1 LQDKVQHVE
10 NGKVL
15 RFSFISTLTLK
26 PIVYETNL
34 PDDALSITAYS
45 EQESPPAQQALP
57 QTPAEKPEVQEFKNH
72 ANTACAPKIVPRPR
86 PVSKSAKKAV
96 PPQVTPPRK
105 STAGGDPPSAVHV
118 SVFAKLDDELSEIS
132 DDEIPKPVTNARLIV
147 HPARNVKAEAAPSLS
162 AQSNSFQ
169 PVPPTKRIAKRR
181 LIVDSDDE
189 EIRAMPKAAQ
199 RATVSP
205 AKPDTTA
212 TTELSRMRRNDGRRS
227 STLRSSSTIET
238 DHPENIPQEIKRPRT
253 PSSKEVSHQGPIDNV
268 AKTHLDDNAFS
279 KDASA
284 YDQVPPRKT
293 IPDAELTAHGII
305 PTSPVKK
312 DLAAGKGTVLHVSP
326 SKPADL
332 ANISAKLAGTRR
344 KWDDA
349 NSPAKPSKVSE
360 DDHPPKKKARNT
372 TSGDIPIKR
381 AACILPDPFE
391 PTLSTIAAK
400 APRKY
405 GKKGKAPPPV
415 PPEDVD
421 FDEVPGATSK
431 GKTSARAK
439 AVRTLKPVPKKVPA
453 PNSGRQ
459 TRAGAMRRRNVKPPE
474 FESPKD
480 INPTLQPAEADTEIV
495 AAPEPVGQITKVEP
509 LHNDATN
516 GSSASFKSES
526 ALIKQVKVCRFFL

>member
-1 LQDKVQHVE
+1 M
-10 NGKVL
+10 
-15 RFSFISTLTLK
+15 
-26 PIVYETNL
+26 
-34 PDDALSITAYS
+34 
-45 EQESPPAQQALP
+45 
-57 QTPAEKPEVQEFKNH
+57 
-72 ANTACAPKIVPRPR
+72 
-86 PVSKSAKKAV
+86 
-96 PPQVTPPRK
+96 
-105 STAGGDPPSAVHV
+105 
-118 SVFAKLDDELSEIS
+118 
-132 DDEIPKPVTNARLIV
+132 
-147 HPARNVKAEAAPSLS
+147 
-162 AQSNSFQ
+162 
-169 PVPPTKRIAKRR
+169 
-181 LIVDSDDE
+181 DSDDE

>member
-1 LQDKVQHVE
+1 M
-10 NGKVL
+10 
-15 RFSFISTLTLK
+15 FSFISILTLE
-26 PIVYETNL
+26 PTVYETNF

-45 EQESPPAQQALP
+45 EQESPPAQQAPP

-72 ANTACAPKIVPRPR
+72 ASTACAPKIVPRPR
-86 PVSKSAKKAV
+86 PVSKSTKKAV
-96 PPQVTPPRK
+96 PPQFTEPRK

-118 SVFAKLDDELSEIS
+118 SVFGKIDDELSEIS
-132 DDEIPKPVTNARLIV
+132 DDEIPKPVANACLIV
-147 HPARNVKAEAAPSLS
+147 HPARNVKAKAAPSLS

-181 LIVDSDDE
+181 LIVDSDEE
-189 EIRAMPKAAQ
+189 EIQALPKAAQ

-212 TTELSRMRRNDGRRS
+212 TTELSKVRRNDGRRS

-238 DHPENIPQEIKRPRT
+238 DNPENIPKEAKRPRT
-253 PSSKEVSHQGPIDNV
+253 PSNKEVSHQGLIDNV
-268 AKTHLDDNAFS
+268 AKTHLDDNALS

-284 YDQVPPRKT
+284 CDQVPPCKT
-293 IPDAELTAHGII
+293 IPDAEQTAHGII

-312 DLAAGKGTVLHVSP
+312 NLAAGQGTVLHVP

-332 ANISAKLAGTRR
+332 ANIPAKLAGTRR

-349 NSPAKPSKVSE
+349 NSPAKAPKVSE

-405 GKKGKAPPPV
+405 GKKGKALSPV

-431 GKTSARAK
+431 GKKTSARTK

-474 FESPKD
+474 FEPPKD
-480 INPTLQPAEADTEIV
+480 INPTLQPAEADTGTV

-516 GSSASFKSES
+516 GPSASFKPEL
-526 ALIKQVKVCRFFL
+526 ALRKQVKVCHFFL